1 MSNENGAAIK
11 FINAQALIVTAIFG
25 LFGGALTSFIGI
37 KELSA
42 RYMSI
47 AGLLGLVLILLI
59 NLLLRVSKKTSVKL
73 ILKLVA
79 VILFVALVISFFRY
93 DRIYGDATFEYTDI
107 DTVKAN
113 FIKGTD
119 KGLQQ
124 SASEFLQRFIKDNGR
139 IPTDQELLDN
149 AGGIYEK
156 AGINNI
162 ANVWTP
168 SSILSNKRLLIQNYI
183 LMAML
188 FLASI
193 YFITEVILNFYKERK
208 KTIRKPGRIK
218 EKEAA
223 LSK

>member
-1 MSNENGAAIK
+1 MSTENGAAIK

-37 KELSA
+37 KELSL

-59 NLLLRVSKKTSVKL
+59 NLLLRVSKKAYIKM
-73 ILKLVA
+73 ILKLIA
-79 VILFVALVISFFRY
+79 VILFVGLVFSFFRY
-93 DRIYGDATFEYTDI
+93 DGIYGDATFEYTDI
-107 DTVKAN
+107 DTVKTN

-124 SASEFLQRFIKDNGR
+124 SAAEFLQRFIKDNGR
-139 IPTDQELLDN
+139 IPTDQELIDN

-168 SSILSNKRLLIQNYI
+168 ASILSNKRLLIKNYI

-193 YFITEVILNFYKERK
+193 YFITEVILIFYKERK
-208 KTIRKPGRIK
+208 RPASGARKIK
-218 EKEAA
+218 AKEPA
-223 LSK
+223 LN